1 MKKNMATEIDN
12 LIMIDHLDEPDEAEL
27 AEIEKE
33 MEESN
38 EDDSNEEA
46 FISEVDC
53 VSQYLKEIGRI
64 PLLTKEQE
72 QELGRRIKEGD
83 EKARKQLVEA
93 NLRLVANY
101 AKKYKGMDYMDL
113 VQEGNIGLMRAAK
126 SFDPEKGF
134 RFSTYATW
142 WIKQNMQ
149 RAIADKGKVI
159 RTPVH
164 MNELIHKINRTK
176 NKLSLQSG
184 NKITDEDIAKELD
197 IEVAAVRE
205 AMRHEGDVA
214 SLDSPVGD
222 EQDSTL
228 ADFVEDKYTSSPEEA
243 NMFLCLQDDIEYM
256 LSLFPE
262 KEADIIRMRFGL
274 CGENAKTLEE
284 VGKIYNV
291 TRERIRQIES
301 HALRRMRR
309 DPRIRK
315 RLEAYWE
322 NGMAS

>member
-12 LIMIDHLDEPDEAEL
+12 FIMFDYSGEPDEAVL

-53 VSQYLKEIGRI
+53 ISQYLKEIGCT

-83 EKARKQLVEA
+83 EEARKLLVEA
-93 NLRLVANY
+93 NLRLVASY

-164 MNELIHKINRTK
+164 MNELIHKISRAK
-176 NKLSLQSG
+176 NKLNLQFG
-184 NKITDEDIAKELD
+184 NKVTDEDIAKELGVE
-197 IEVAAVRE
+197 IEIVRE

-228 ADFVEDKYTSSPEEA
+228 ADFVEDKYTNSPEEA
-243 NMFLCLQDDIEYM
+243 NMFLCLQEDIEYM

-262 KEADIIRMRFGL
+262 KEANIIRMRFGL
-274 CGENAKTLEE
+274 CGESAKTLEE
-284 VGKIYNV
+284 VGRTYNV